1 MQNLQ
6 TTFGDIDLSILKEA
20 CRQND
25 VAFLGVFGSFAR
37 GDFKTTSDI
46 DLLVRF
52 SKRKSLLEL
61 VRIEREFSS
70 QLGKPVDLVTEDS
83 VSPYIIKNIKRQL
96 KTVYERKG

>member
-6 TTFGDIDLSILKEA
+6 TTFGNIDLSILNEA

-37 GDFKTTSDI
+37 GDFTPTSDI

-52 SKRKSLLEL
+52 SQRKSLLDL
-61 VRIEREFSS
+61 VRIEREFSNK
-70 QLGKPVDLVTEDS
+70 LGKPVDLVTEDS
-83 VSPYIIKNIKRQL
+83 ISPYIKDRINAQL
-96 KTVYERKG
+96 KTIYERKG

>member
-1 MQNLQ
+1 MQNQQ
-6 TTFGDIDLSILKEA
+6 TTIGNIDLSILNET

-37 GDFKTTSDI
+37 GDFKTTSDV

-52 SKRKSLLEL
+52 SKRKSLLDL

-70 QLGKPVDLVTEDS
+70 RLGKPVDLVTEDS
-83 VSPYIIKNIKRQL
+83 ISPYIKDRIRAQL
-96 KTVYERKG
+96 KTIYERKG